1 MNYLIVN
8 HIQNLLVLNKKTFF
22 YIAITWTITITY
34 LSLATLEK
42 IGNSIK
48 IPNKDKMVHFV
59 FYFLFFIFW
68 NLSQNTKVIQ
78 KKTAIIILAIAIFYG
93 IVMEFF
99 QYNFTT
105 TRHADLYDVLANSAG
120 AISGFILLILFK
132 NKKAN

>member
-1 MNYLIVN
+1 M
-8 HIQNLLVLNKKTFF
+8 VLNKKTFF